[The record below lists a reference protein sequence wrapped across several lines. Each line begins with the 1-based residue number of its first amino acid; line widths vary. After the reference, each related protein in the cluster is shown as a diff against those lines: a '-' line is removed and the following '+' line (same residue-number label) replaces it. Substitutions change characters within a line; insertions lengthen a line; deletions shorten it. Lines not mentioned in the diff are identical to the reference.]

1 MINYAHIKQ
10 SITTR
15 QAAESFGIQVNSHG
29 MAVCPFHNDHH
40 PSMKVDDNFY
50 CFGCGATGDVIT
62 FTSMLFGISPA
73 SAARKL
79 AMDFG
84 ISLEE
89 ESEYPIP
96 PKSRSQLEFE
106 TWVHEALVTLRR
118 YNQLLIQWKSLAP
131 QHPGEDFHFLFTE
144 ALQNSARVKYL
155 LCTLAFGS
163 EDEKRDI
170 HLTCREEVKKY
181 YEKVK
186 AYDQITG
193 LEAFETER

>member
-1 MINYAHIKQ
+1 MINYAYIKQ
-10 SITTR
+10 FITTR
-15 QAAESFGIQVNSHG
+15 QAAESYGIPVNSHG
-29 MAVCPFHNDHH
+29 MAVCPFHNDHN

-62 FTSMLFGISPA
+62 FTSQLFGISPA
-73 SAARKL
+73 SAAQKL

-89 ESEYPIP
+89 DSEYPIF
-96 PKSRSQLEFE
+96 PKSRAQLEFE

-131 QHPGEDFHFLFTE
+131 ENPGEDFHFLFVE

-155 LCTLAFGS
+155 LCTLAFGL
-163 EDEKRDI
+163 EDEKREI
-170 HLTCREEVKKY
+170 YLTCREEVKKY
-181 YEKVK
+181 HEKVK
-186 AYDQITG
+186 AYDHITG

>member
-1 MINYAHIKQ
+1 MINYAYIKQ
-10 SITTR
+10 FITTR
-15 QAAESFGIQVNSHG
+15 QAAESYGIPVNSHG
-29 MAVCPFHNDHH
+29 MAVCPFHDDHN

-62 FTSMLFGISPA
+62 FTSRLFGITPA

-89 ESEYPIP
+89 HSEYPLI
-96 PKSRSQLEFE
+96 PKSQAQLEFE
-106 TWVHEALVTLRR
+106 AWVHHARDTLRA
-118 YNQLLIQWKSLAP
+118 YNKLLIQWKSLAP
-131 QHPGEDFHFLFTE
+131 TSPGEDFHFLFVE
-144 ALQNSARVKYL
+144 ALQRSARAKYL
-155 LCTLAFGS
+155 LCTLAFGT

-170 HLTCREEVKKY
+170 YRNCREEVEKY
-181 YEKVK
+181 DEKVK
-186 AYDQITG
+186 AYDHIES

>member
-15 QAAESFGIQVNSHG
+15 QAAESYGISVDSHG
-29 MAVCPFHNDHH
+29 MTVCPFHDDHN

-62 FTSMLFGISPA
+62 FTSRLFGIAPA

-89 ESEYPIP
+89 ESEYPIL
-96 PKSRSQLEFE
+96 PKSQTQL
-106 TWVHEALVTLRR
+106 
-118 YNQLLIQWKSLAP
+118 
-131 QHPGEDFHFLFTE
+131 
-144 ALQNSARVKYL
+144 
-155 LCTLAFGS
+155 
-163 EDEKRDI
+163 
-170 HLTCREEVKKY
+170 
-181 YEKVK
+181 
-186 AYDQITG
+186 
-193 LEAFETER
+193 

>member
-15 QAAESFGIQVNSHG
+15 QAAESFGIPVNSHG
-29 MAVCPFHNDHH
+29 MAVFPFHDDHN

-62 FTSMLFGISPA
+62 FTSRFFGISPA

-79 AMDFG
+79 AMDYG

-89 ESEYPIP
+89 DSEYPIL
-96 PKSRSQLEFE
+96 PKSRAQLKFE
-106 TWVHEALVTLRR
+106 TWVHEALETLRA
-118 YNQLLIQWKSLAP
+118 YNQLLYEWKFLAP
-131 QHPGEDFHFLFTE
+131 DKPGEDFHFLFVE
-144 ALQNSARVKYL
+144 ALQNSSRVKYL

-163 EDEKRDI
+163 EEEKRDI
-170 HLTCREEVKKY
+170 YLTCREEVKNY
-181 YEKVK
+181 YEKFK